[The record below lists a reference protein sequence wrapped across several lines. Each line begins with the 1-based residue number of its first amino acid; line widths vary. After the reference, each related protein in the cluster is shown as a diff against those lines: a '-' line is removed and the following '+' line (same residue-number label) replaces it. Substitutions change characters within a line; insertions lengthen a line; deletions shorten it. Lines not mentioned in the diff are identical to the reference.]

1 MKPRALRAGASL
13 LVFALSLAG
22 CANYSG
28 LDTQGRRL
36 GAADLQAG
44 KTLGGVALSPAAW
57 PKGDWWT
64 RLGDPQLDSLI
75 GEALR
80 DSPDM
85 QVASARA
92 HQASAAAYAADAERM
107 PTLDASAGVSRS
119 RLARDQDPTG
129 QGGSY
134 STLRSLSAT
143 FNYTFDLWGGQ
154 RDAWEAALGQ
164 ARAAEVDRQAAQLT
178 LAADVARAY
187 SQLGQAHIV
196 NDLTQEDLKRTR
208 QMLELSQRRLA
219 SGIDSQYQLQQ
230 TESLEASSQEQAI
243 NAQKQLRSAQI
254 ALAVLLGK
262 GPDRGQQIARPN
274 VLKPAA
280 VALPSVL
287 PAELLGRRP
296 DLVAARWRVEAASKS
311 IDASK
316 TRFYPNLNLSAAA
329 GTQALLGDAIFG
341 APSRFFNIAPTVSLP
356 IFDGGRLRADLD
368 ARDADYDLAV
378 AQYNKSLV
386 RALGEVSDSI
396 DQLHALGQQIA
407 AKQRA
412 TDIAQQSYDTVMQRY
427 GSGIGNY
434 LDVLSIEQQLLQSQ
448 RQLAELNAEQIDLSI
463 QLMQALGAATR
474 PTPRPP
480 HCSRLPAINKT
491 PRYFSWPLHPPRT
504 LPLPSRTSTISASAR
519 RCCSGCW
526 CSYSCLAPVC
536 GPGTSST
543 GAGAKTPTTP
553 M

>member
-1 MKPRALRAGASL
+1 MKSLRTGVAL
-13 LVFALSLAG
+13 LVLALSLAG
-22 CANYSG
+22 CASYRG
-28 LDTQGRRL
+28 LGAEGKSL
-36 GAADLQAG
+36 EAADLHAG
-44 KTLGGVALSPAAW
+44 KTLEGVTLSPAAW
-57 PKGDWWT
+57 PRNDWWAG
-64 RLGDPQLDSLI
+64 LGDPQLNSLI

-80 DSPDM
+80 DSPDL
-85 QVASARA
+85 QIASARA

-129 QGGSY
+129 QGGAY
-134 STLRSLSAT
+134 STLRTLSAS

-208 QMLELSQRRLA
+208 QLLDLGQRRLA

-230 TESLEASSQEQAI
+230 TESLAASSEEQAI

-262 GPDRGQQIARPN
+262 GPDRGQQISRPN
-274 VLKPAA
+274 VLKPSA

-407 AKQRA
+407 AKQHA

-434 LDVLSIEQQLLQSQ
+434 LDVLSVEQQLLQSQ

-463 QLMQALGAATR
+463 QLMQALGGGYQADTQAA
-474 PTPRPP
+474 
-480 HCSRLPAINKT
+480 A
-491 PRYFSWPLHPPRT
+491 
-504 LPLPSRTSTISASAR
+504 LPSTSR
-519 RCCSGCW
+519 NQ
-526 CSYSCLAPVC
+526 
-536 GPGTSST
+536 
-543 GAGAKTPTTP
+543 
-553 M
+553 